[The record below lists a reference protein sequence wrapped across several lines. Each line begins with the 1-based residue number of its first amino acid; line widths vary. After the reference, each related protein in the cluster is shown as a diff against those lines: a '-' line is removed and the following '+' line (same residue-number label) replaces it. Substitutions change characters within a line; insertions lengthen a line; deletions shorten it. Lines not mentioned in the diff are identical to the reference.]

1 MDHVLARLTEVIVEV
16 GARGGADR
24 LRLPAERDLAS
35 RLRIQRSTL
44 RERLATLEHLGMLER
59 TQGSGTYVNL
69 MNSDFIRLFFDLAL
83 ALGYIGTDEME
94 GARELLE
101 REIARQAARVASEED
116 IAELA
121 QICRRMEE
129 ATSTEACLAAD
140 YQFHIKL
147 AHSARNPVITLIIEG
162 LSSVLRRVLARRRY
176 VVRSLPDA
184 AAQQNA
190 THMPIVATLQ
200 RRDPEAAMAAMDEHF
215 RVTNE
220 LQAKVRSALMASG
233 DVAEPTPPVQAPGRK
248 ALQPAKQ
255 KKSTAPKRAR
265 VREEHDGTD
274 AVPVG
279 SPVGR

>member
-1 MDHVLARLTEVIVEV
+1 MDHVLARLTELIIEA
-16 GARGGADR
+16 GARGGAAR
-24 LRLPAERDLAS
+24 LRLPPEREIAA

-44 RERLATLEHLGMLER
+44 RERLGTLEQLGMLER
-59 TQGSGTYVNL
+59 TQGSGTYINL
-69 MNSDFIRLFFDLAL
+69 MNSDFVRLFFDLTL

-121 QICRRMEE
+121 EICRRMEE
-129 ATSTEACLAAD
+129 ATTIEGCLAAD

-147 AHSARNPVITLIIEG
+147 TQSARNPVITLIIEG

-184 AAQQNA
+184 AARQNA
-190 THMPIVATLQ
+190 THMPIVETLR

-220 LQAKVRSALMASG
+220 LQAKVCSDLMASWNE
-233 DVAEPTPPVQAPGRK
+233 ARPVPAPQEMTERPRTALKMKRQATSR
-248 ALQPAKQ
+248 
-255 KKSTAPKRAR
+255 RAR
-265 VREEHDGTD
+265 G
-274 AVPVG
+274 G
-279 SPVGR
+279 SS

>member
-1 MDHVLARLTEVIVEV
+1 MDHVLARLTELIVDV
-16 GARGGADR
+16 GAHGGSR
-24 LRLPAERDLAS
+24 LRLPAERELAA

-59 TQGSGTYVNL
+59 TQGSGTYINL

-83 ALGYIGTDEME
+83 ALGYIGTEEME

-121 QICRRMEE
+121 EICRRMEG
-129 ATSTEACLAAD
+129 ATTTEACLAAD

-190 THMPIVATLQ
+190 THMPIVETLR
-200 RRDPEAAMAAMDEHF
+200 RRDPDGAMAAMDEHF

-220 LQAKVRSALMASG
+220 LQAKVRSTLMASEDRVLRKSSRASQG
-233 DVAEPTPPVQAPGRK
+233 GKAQPPKKVRTSAIRKRTRLGEEPDGNDIV
-248 ALQPAKQ
+248 PA
-255 KKSTAPKRAR
+255 R
-265 VREEHDGTD
+265 
-274 AVPVG
+274 
-279 SPVGR
+279 SPVDR